1 MTRSTNMALALQDRP
16 THLRTV
22 RRAGHLRL
30 VVPTDQAPVRAN
42 RAISQP
48 SRRSAAT
55 YFRRRL
61 AVGLVLVAL
70 VGGGFVATRAQANG
84 EVLTPVEQR
93 YVIAQDGDNL
103 WAIAER
109 IAPTGNIPEIVDQLA
124 VLNGTSLRV
133 GQVVLIP

>member
-1 MTRSTNMALALQDRP
+1 MALALQQHP
-16 THLRTV
+16 THLRSA
-22 RRAGHLRL
+22 RRGSHLRL
-30 VVPTDQAPVRAN
+30 VVPGEAALAQARRGV
-42 RAISQP
+42 
-48 SRRSAAT
+48 SRAT

-61 AVGLVLVAL
+61 VVGLFLVAL

-84 EVLTPVEQR
+84 EVATPVEQR
-93 YVIAQDGDNL
+93 YVIAQEGDNL

-109 IAPTGNIPEIVDQLA
+109 IAPTGNIPDIVDQLE

>member
-1 MTRSTNMALALQDRP
+1 MALALQHQP
-16 THLRTV
+16 SHLRTA
-22 RRAGHLRL
+22 RRGGHLRL
-30 VVPTDQAPVRAN
+30 VIPGEVTPIPA
-42 RAISQP
+42 
-48 SRRSAAT
+48 RRGVSKST

-84 EVLTPVEQR
+84 EITTPVEQR
-93 YVIAQDGDNL
+93 YVIAQEGDNL

-109 IAPTGNIPEIVDQLA
+109 IAPTGNIPDIVDQLEA
-124 VLNGTSLRV
+124 LNGTSLRV

>member
-1 MTRSTNMALALQDRP
+1 MALALQHHP

-30 VVPTDQAPVRAN
+30 VEPAELAPIRTGRSAN
-42 RAISQP
+42 QP
-48 SRRSAAT
+48 ARRTVGAAT

-61 AVGLVLVAL
+61 AVGLILVAL

-84 EVLTPVEQR
+84 EVTTPVEQR

-109 IAPTGNIPEIVDQLA
+109 IAPSGNIPEIVDQLA
-124 VLNGTSLRV
+124 LLNGTSLRV

>member
-1 MTRSTNMALALQDRP
+1 MALALQDHPAHR
-16 THLRTV
+16 RTA
-22 RRAGHLRL
+22 RRASHLRL
-30 VVPTDQAPVRAN
+30 VLPAEQAPVRAS
-42 RAISQP
+42 RAVSP
-48 SRRSAAT
+48 PAPRRRSTAT

-70 VGGGFVATRAQANG
+70 AGSYNVATRAQANG
-84 EVLTPVEQR
+84 DISTPVEQR

-109 IAPTGNIPEIVDQLA
+109 IAPTGNIPDIVDQLEA
-124 VLNGTSLRV
+124 LNGTSLRV

>member
-1 MTRSTNMALALQDRP
+1 MALALQQHP
-16 THLRTV
+16 THPRST
-22 RRAGHLRL
+22 RSRGSHLRL
-30 VVPTDQAPVRAN
+30 VIPGESAVA
-42 RAISQP
+42 P
-48 SRRSAAT
+48 SRRAVSKST

-61 AVGLVLVAL
+61 AVGLMLVAL
-70 VGGGFVATRAQANG
+70 VGGGIAATRAQANG
-84 EVLTPVEQR
+84 EVDTPVEQR

-124 VLNGTSLRV
+124 SLNGTSLRV

>member
-1 MTRSTNMALALQDRP
+1 MALALQHHP

-30 VVPTDQAPVRAN
+30 VVPAEASPAPARHVSHSTSARGA
-42 RAISQP
+42 
-48 SRRSAAT
+48 SAAT

-61 AVGLVLVAL
+61 AVGLLLVAL

-84 EVLTPVEQR
+84 DVSTPVEQR

-109 IAPTGNIPEIVDQLA
+109 IAPTGNIPDIVDQLA
-124 VLNGTSLRV
+124 ALNGTSLRV